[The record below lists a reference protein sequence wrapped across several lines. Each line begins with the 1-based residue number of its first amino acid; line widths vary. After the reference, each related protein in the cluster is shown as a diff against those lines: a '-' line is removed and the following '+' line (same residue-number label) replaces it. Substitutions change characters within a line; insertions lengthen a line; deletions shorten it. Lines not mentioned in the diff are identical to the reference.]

1 MRSGAHFMSAKKR
14 KKATEARKKAT
25 TLVERL
31 QARVDMLRGQLIEL
45 LASAPVGS
53 LAVLRRRPA
62 IEAEI
67 WSCQAQLHAARNEHE
82 DSVAANAEACRCQG
96 EARRAAMLDAVE
108 RLERLEKVLGQGH
121 ELGEELRRL
130 AGEGT

>member
-1 MRSGAHFMSAKKR
+1 MSTKKR
-14 KKATEARKKAT
+14 KKATKARKS

-31 QARVDMLRGQLIEL
+31 QARVDMLRGQLLEL

-130 AGEGT
+130 AGDPT